1 MSEDEEDANKN
12 KGFPNDYLDIFYTV
26 CVKYSENMMMNQRFL
41 RPNMAERKRNIL
53 DKFTL
58 TNILEADV

>member
-26 CVKYSENMMMNQRFL
+26 CVKYSENMMMN
-41 RPNMAERKRNIL
+41 
-53 DKFTL
+53 
-58 TNILEADV
+58 